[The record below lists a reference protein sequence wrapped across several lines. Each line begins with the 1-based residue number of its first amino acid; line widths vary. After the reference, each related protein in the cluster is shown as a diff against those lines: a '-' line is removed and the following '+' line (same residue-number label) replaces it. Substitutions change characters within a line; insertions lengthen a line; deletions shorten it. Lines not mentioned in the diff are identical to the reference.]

1 MFVSTGITGPRG
13 QTGAKGAPGQPG
25 PRTDI
30 LEKDS
35 FLFTRHSQ
43 DIRIPE
49 CPAGSTQ
56 VYSGY
61 SLLFINAN
69 NRAHGQDLGIS
80 NSTLTQLQFHVLC
93 FPMIFQNQFQ
103 KKYSGLSS

>member
-1 MFVSTGITGPRG
+1 MSVSPGITGPQG

-25 PRTDI
+25 PWTDI

-49 CPAGSTQ
+49 CPPGSTQ

-61 SLLFINAN
+61 SLLFINGN
-69 NRAHGQDLGIS
+69 NRAHGQDLGNS
-80 NSTLTQLQFHVLC
+80 SSTLTQLQFH
-93 FPMIFQNQFQ
+93 FF
-103 KKYSGLSS
+103 LSPHDFSEEI